1 MSDEEREHHRQ
12 TAFIESQAAD
22 YWEKKKIEADEM
34 DEHDLYERL
43 ESRARLKA
51 QMALSVLMEGWDE

>member
-1 MSDEEREHHRQ
+1 MTEEGKELHRQ
-12 TAFIESQAAD
+12 TALLESQAAD
-22 YWEKKKIEADEM
+22 YWERKKIEADEM

-51 QMALSVLMEGWDE
+51 QMALSVLKENWE